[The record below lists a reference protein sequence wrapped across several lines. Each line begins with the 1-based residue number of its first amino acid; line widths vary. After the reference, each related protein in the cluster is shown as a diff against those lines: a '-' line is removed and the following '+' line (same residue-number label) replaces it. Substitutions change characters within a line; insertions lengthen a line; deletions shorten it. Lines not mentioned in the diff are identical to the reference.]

1 MIQKIHHIGLA
12 VRSLD
17 EALEAYLALG
27 LHVEGT
33 AQIAEQSVR
42 VAFLPVG
49 ETHLELLEPTSESSP
64 VAKFLASRGEG
75 MHHICLAVSDI
86 EAALAELKQQ
96 GLRLIDEK
104 PRTGAAGVRI
114 AFVHPSGMHGVLIE
128 LYEESPCRSK
138 EA

>member
-64 VAKFLASRGEG
+64 VAKFLAGRGEG

-104 PRTGAAGVRI
+104 PRTGAGGARI

-128 LYEESPCRSK
+128 LHEESSCRSK